1 MKLPDGPRAL
11 SFLQAWQW
19 ATRPSEYLDAAA
31 QQYGDIFT
39 AKLPGHGSMIF
50 ISDPKALE
58 MILTAAPEVFNSGK
72 GNEMLRPFLGEYA
85 LPLLD
90 GRAHQRQ
97 RRLLTPPFHGDRM
110 RVYAQLIL
118 DLTEQMMQQWQV
130 GETFNLRVS
139 MQEITLR
146 VILNAI
152 FGLSAGERFEQLR
165 QKFMLLLEMITSSA
179 FAVYIFVPALQRDWG
194 PWKTWGKFLRLRQEV
209 DQILYA
215 EIAQRRMQ
223 PQSDRT
229 DMLTL
234 LMAARDEQ
242 DQPMSDEELRDELIT
257 LLVTGQDTTATSMI
271 WALYWIHRVPRVRQR
286 LLAELD
292 SLVAPTKDTA
302 AIFQL
307 PYLTA
312 ICQET
317 LRFYPPV
324 VHAAPRITKAPFQLL
339 GYEFPAG
346 SYLIPNIY
354 SAHHRQAVYAEPEAF
369 KPERFLERQFS
380 PYEYLPFGGGNRR
393 CIGYAFAQ
401 FQMKLV
407 LATILSR
414 YQLALADRQ
423 AVQPIRHGPGL
434 APAEAVQMRVTALH
448 TSSQSIDRLAVT
460 N

>member
-1 MKLPDGPRAL
+1 MKLPDGPRIP
-11 SFLQAWQW
+11 SFLQAFQW
-19 ATRPSEYLDAAA
+19 ATRPSDYLDAAT
-31 QQYGDIFT
+31 QRYGDIFT
-39 AKLPGHGSMIF
+39 AKLPGHGSMVF
-50 ISDPKALE
+50 ISDPEALE
-58 MILTAAPEVFNSGK
+58 TILTAAPETFDSGK

-110 RVYAQLIL
+110 RVYARLIL
-118 DLTEQMMQQWQV
+118 DLTEQMMKQWQV
-130 GETFNLRVS
+130 GETFNLRSS

-165 QKFMLLLEMITSSA
+165 QKFMRLLEMITSSA
-179 FAVYIFVPALQRDWG
+179 FAVYIFVPSLQRDWG
-194 PWKTWGKFLRLRQEV
+194 PWRTWGKFLRLRDEV

-215 EIAQRRMQ
+215 EIAQRREQFQ
-223 PQSDRT
+223 PART

-242 DQPMSDEELRDELIT
+242 GQPMSDEELRDELIT

-271 WALYWIHRVPRVRQR
+271 WALYWIHRVPRVQQR
-286 LLAELD
+286 LLEELD
-292 SLVAPTKDTA
+292 TLRTSTTDTT

-324 VHAAPRITKAPFQLL
+324 VHAAPRITKMPFQML

-354 SAHHRQAVYAEPEAF
+354 SAHHRAEVYLEAEAF

-401 FQMKLV
+401 FQMKLL
-407 LATILSR
+407 LATVLSR
-414 YQLALADRQ
+414 YQLALVDRHPIH
-423 AVQPIRHGPGL
+423 PIRHGPGL
-434 APAEAVQMRVTALH
+434 APSEAVRMRITALR
-448 TSSQSIDRLAVT
+448 SRVEST
-460 N
+460 NRMAMTN